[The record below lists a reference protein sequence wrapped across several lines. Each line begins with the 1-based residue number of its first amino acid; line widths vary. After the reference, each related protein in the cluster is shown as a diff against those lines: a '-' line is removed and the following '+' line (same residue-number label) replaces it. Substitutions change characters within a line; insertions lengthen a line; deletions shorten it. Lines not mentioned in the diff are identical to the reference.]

1 MGALAGDF
9 PLPCR
14 PLTERNAPALS
25 APASTSRIPSLDGLR
40 AISIAMVLGEHAGGT
55 QGFPEAWAQAWPYF
69 FSGSLGVK
77 CFFVLSGYLITSLL
91 LKEEAKFG
99 RISLADF
106 YRRRVLRIFPVYYL
120 FLVTVLVLNRFT
132 SLQVAPSAFVAAGT
146 FTTPLWGEPHYVL
159 FHTWSLSV
167 EEQFY
172 LLWPL
177 VLCLTTGRARWWVAA
192 SVVALVPVIRLLVH
206 LFGPRKLIG
215 YFSFTQGDA
224 LMFGCLL
231 ALYQQRPLL
240 AGVAALPRL
249 DWRHRLGALAAIY
262 SVWMLSHHGRLGPL
276 TVPFGGTMQSAALAL
291 LIASYLTPD
300 DSLGFR
306 WLNAA
311 FMRWVGVLSYSLYL
325 WQQLFLYPRQAAWM
339 ILQQFPVNL
348 LATLA
353 VAALSYYTVESAFLR
368 LKDRFHRAPAAT

>member
-1 MGALAGDF
+1 
-9 PLPCR
+9 
-14 PLTERNAPALS
+14 LS
-25 APASTSRIPSLDGLR
+25 TPASTSRIPSLDGLR
-40 AISIAMVLGEHAGGT
+40 AISIAMVLGGHAEVS
-55 QGFPEAWAQAWPYF
+55 QGFPETWSKVWPYF
-69 FSGSLGVK
+69 VNGNLGVK

-91 LKEEAKFG
+91 LKEEARFG

-120 FLVTVLVLNRFT
+120 YLVTVLVLDRFT

-177 VLCLTTGRARWWVAA
+177 VLCLTTGRARWQAAA
-192 SVVALVPVIRLLVH
+192 SVVTLVPILRLMVH
-206 LFGPRKLIG
+206 LFGPRKLIA

-240 AGVAALPRL
+240 TGVAALPRL
-249 DWRHRLGALAAIY
+249 NWRHRLGALAVIY
-262 SVWMLSHHGRLGPL
+262 SVWILSHQGWLAPL
-276 TVPFGGTMQSAALAL
+276 TVLFGGTVQSAALAV

-306 WLNAA
+306 WLNTSW
-311 FMRWVGVLSYSLYL
+311 MRWVGTLSYSLYI
-325 WQQLFLYPRQAAWM
+325 WQQLFLYPREGSWM
-339 ILQQFPVNL
+339 LIQQFPLNL
-348 LATLA
+348 LVTLA

-368 LKDRFHRAPAAT
+368 LKDRFHRAPVAT